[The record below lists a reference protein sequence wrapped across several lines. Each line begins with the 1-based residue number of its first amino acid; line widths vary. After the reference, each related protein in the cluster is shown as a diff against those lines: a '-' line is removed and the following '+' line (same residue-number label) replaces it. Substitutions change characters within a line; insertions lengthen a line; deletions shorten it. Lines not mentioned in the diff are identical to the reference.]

1 MARVKSKRIETSIC
15 SIINIK
21 LSTPIFGNVN
31 VLRNDNNVARVKS
44 KRIETSICS
53 IINIKLSTPI
63 FGLPM
68 VEADTFSLNF
78 IRYND

>member
-1 MARVKSKRIETSIC
+1 MARVK
-15 SIINIK
+15 
-21 LSTPIFGNVN
+21 L
-31 VLRNDNNVARVKS
+31 

-68 VEADTFSLNF
+68 IKLKFMETMEKIVTIFVKKEIKKNLKKKQKLQKSIDNS
-78 IRYND
+78 